1 MHTVQKIMWRLIC
14 LGLFGGAA
22 CTRPAGT
29 APVGVA
35 SVDADAAPAAAPA
48 PSPPEPLA
56 DATEAPDAHD
66 DGTDPDGDDDPVDPG
81 AAPLPADLRFDRVGR
96 APLALQRICDLTP
109 LGDALY
115 ASHAN
120 QPLGTDGATITRYRP
135 DDANHPFSVAFDWN
149 RPGEPTKGGGAGQG
163 FLRVH
168 AIGGRLFVPD
178 TDPPYAGFGISDH
191 GTEGYVFMSDDGG
204 RFAPATLPGHRP
216 PATAGVLPRAYHV
229 IDVIRYRGRD
239 YASTGSVPPT
249 ERAWRGASPG
259 ALHVAEPNEG
269 DHRWIYEVDYPY
281 PWKDGVWRL
290 TYLVRYRGSLYAGI
304 QDYDG
309 REPNDYVV
317 VSPAKDAEHIGH
329 DAVHGVRVTDAGAS
343 LTLRWYAHA
352 HRLWWIAIERGGRGA
367 ALRVT
372 GDGETWRVVP
382 LPAEAGQPTDVTSYR
397 GAVVALTEWGLWR
410 VDVDPPVQLAAVGA
424 KRSPFA
430 VDDAFCAAPLAVFRG
445 DLYAGDQRDGALW
458 RIHGTP

>member
-1 MHTVQKIMWRLIC
+1 VRASTPLTAPLVL
-14 LGLFGGAA
+14 LFA
-22 CTRPAGT
+22 CARPAGT
-29 APVGVA
+29 ASTGG
-35 SVDADAAPAAAPA
+35 SSLDADAAATTAAS
-48 PSPPEPLA
+48 PSGASIANSA
-56 DATEAPDAHD
+56 DASSAPDSDPPAIAAD
-66 DGTDPDGDDDPVDPG
+66 EEPDGDDDPSDPG
-81 AAPLPADLRFDRVGR
+81 DAPLPADLRFERVGR
-96 APLALQRICDLTP
+96 PPLALQRICDLTP

-135 DDANHPFSVAFDWN
+135 DDAKHPFSVAFDWN

-178 TDPPYAGFGISDH
+178 TDPPYAGFGLSDH
-191 GTEGYVFMSDDGG
+191 GTEGFVFVSDDEG
-204 RFAPATLPGHRP
+204 RFAPAAQPGHRP
-216 PATAGVLPRAYHV
+216 PSTAGIVPRAYHV
-229 IDVIRYRGRD
+229 IDVVRFRGRD
-239 YASTGSVPPT
+239 YASTGSVPPG

-259 ALHVAEPNEG
+259 ALHVANEG
-269 DHRWIYEVDYPY
+269 DRRWIYEVDYPF

-290 TYLVRYRGSLYAGI
+290 TYLVRFRGSLYAGI

-317 VSPAKDAEHIGH
+317 FSPPKDADHLRHEDMH
-329 DAVHGVRVTDAGAS
+329 AVRVTDGGAA
-343 LTLRWYAHA
+343 LTLRWFAHS
-352 HRLWWIAIERGGRGA
+352 HRLWWIALERGGRGA
-367 ALRVT
+367 TLRVT
-372 GDGETWRVVP
+372 GDGETWSVVP
-382 LPAEAGQPTDVTSYR
+382 LPADAGSPTDVASYR

-410 VDVDPPVQLAAVGA
+410 VDVDPPVRLAAVSA
-424 KRSPFA
+424 KRSPFP

-458 RIHGTP
+458 RIRSGL